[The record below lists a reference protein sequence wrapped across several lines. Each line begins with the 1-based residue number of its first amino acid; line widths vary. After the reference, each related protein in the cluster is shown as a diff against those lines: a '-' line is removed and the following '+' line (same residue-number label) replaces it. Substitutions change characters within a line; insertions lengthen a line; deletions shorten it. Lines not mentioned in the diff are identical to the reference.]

1 MRNLHKTIVSG
12 LIYMFFIR
20 QAPQVVVCAIGVL
33 SYEKRGIAAIAV
45 FPPSSVPTIERLID
59 GGQAP

>member
-1 MRNLHKTIVSG
+1 
-12 LIYMFFIR
+12 MFFIR

-33 SYEKRGIAAIAV
+33 FYEKRGIAAIAV
-45 FPPSSVPTIERLID
+45 FPPSSVPTIMRLID